1 MKTEE
6 SRKFLFSKYSMQKN
20 MGFTLIELLVVLL
33 IIFVSMG
40 LFFGMNFRQKE
51 SVLVRSFASEL
62 SQFLRTARSY
72 AVLEGRQNF
81 CMFCP
86 ETRSVTEELR
96 GRTVQVPEGV
106 DLVFCGGS
114 KGNGFVLATF
124 FSNGSLIIE
133 KFSLKSGE
141 YVYFPETDPFSGK
154 VSFHQN

>member
-1 MKTEE
+1 
-6 SRKFLFSKYSMQKN
+6 MQYNK
-20 MGFTLIELLVVLL
+20 GFTLIELLVVLL
-33 IIFVSMG
+33 IISVTMG

-72 AVLEGRQNF
+72 SVLEGLQNL
-81 CMFCP
+81 CVYCP

-106 DLVFCGGS
+106 DLIFCSS
-114 KGNGFVLATF
+114 KKVNGFILATF
-124 FSNGSLIIE
+124 FSNGSLAVE

-141 YVYFPETDPFSGK
+141 YEYFPETDPFSGK
-154 VSFHQN
+154 VIFHQN